1 MMGRLK
7 TIYSHCRNMDMT
19 ATEKTI
25 KYTIPL
31 YSEKDT
37 LGMFRGIE
45 VLDNEIR
52 LMFDVVKNEEK
63 PIKESPL
70 KIDKTPTV
78 VGFS

>member
-1 MMGRLK
+1 MGRLK

-45 VLDNEIR
+45 VLDGEIR
-52 LMFDVVKNEEK
+52 VLFDVAKDKEK
-63 PIKESPL
+63 PVKESAL
-70 KIDKTPTV
+70 KIDKTPTM